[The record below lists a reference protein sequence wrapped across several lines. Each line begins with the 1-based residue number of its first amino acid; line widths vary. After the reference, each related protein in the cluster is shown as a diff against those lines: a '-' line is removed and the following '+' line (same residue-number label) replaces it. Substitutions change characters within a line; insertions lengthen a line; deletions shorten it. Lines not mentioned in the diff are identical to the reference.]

1 MQKKKIL
8 ITGVAGFIGFALA
21 EKLIKKNFIVHG
33 IDNFDNYYSVKL
45 KKKRIELLKRNN
57 NFHFRKINF
66 TKKNNIKLFFKG
78 KKFETVIH
86 LGAQAGVRYS
96 LTNPDK
102 YIDTNFIGFI
112 NIIENSI
119 KNKIKKFIF
128 ASSSSVYGEQKNFPI
143 KENIYLDP
151 KNIYARTKKLNEE
164 IAFDIYRLN
173 KIYITGLRLFT
184 VYGEWGRPDMFI
196 MKFLKC
202 LYNKEK
208 LKLFNKGNHYRD
220 FTYIDDVVEI
230 ISKLIIKKQDKK
242 FKIFNICSNKPIHLK
257 KLINIMVKQ
266 TKKIPNILLTNFQ
279 KADVLKTHGDNQ
291 KIKRYLKY
299 YKFTKI
305 EEGIK
310 KTIIWYKDN
319 KIWKY

>member
-1 MQKKKIL
+1 MKKKIL

-21 EKLIKKNFIVHG
+21 EKLIKKNFIVYG
-33 IDNFDNYYSVKL
+33 IDNLDNYYSIKL
-45 KKKRIELLKRNN
+45 KKKRIELLKRNK
-57 NFHFRKINF
+57 NFHFKKINF
-66 TKKNNIKLFFKG
+66 SKKKNIEIFFKG
-78 KKFETVIH
+78 KKFETVVH

-96 LTNPDK
+96 LTHPDK

-164 IAFDIYRLN
+164 IAYDIHRLN
-173 KIYITGLRLFT
+173 NIDITGLRLFT

-220 FTYIDDVVEI
+220 FTYIEDVVEI
-230 ISKLIIKKQDKK
+230 MSKLIIKKQDKK

-279 KADVLKTHGDNQ
+279 KADVLKTHGDNR
-291 KIKRYLKY
+291 KIKKYLKY

-310 KTIIWYKDN
+310 KTIAWYKDN
-319 KIWKY
+319 KIWNY

>member
-33 IDNFDNYYSVKL
+33 IDNFDNYYSIKL

-57 NFHFRKINF
+57 NFHFKKINF
-66 TKKNNIKLFFKG
+66 TEKNNIKLFFKG

-164 IAFDIYRLN
+164 IAFDIHRLN
-173 KIYITGLRLFT
+173 NIDITGLRLFT

-220 FTYIDDVVEI
+220 FTYIEDVVEI
-230 ISKLIIKKQDKK
+230 MSKLIIKKQDKK

-279 KADVLKTHGDNQ
+279 KADVLKTHGDNR
-291 KIKRYLKY
+291 KIKKYLKY

-310 KTIIWYKDN
+310 KTIAWYKDN
-319 KIWKY
+319 KIWNY

>member
-1 MQKKKIL
+1 MQKKKVL

-45 KKKRIELLKRNN
+45 KKKRIELLKKNN
-57 NFHFRKINF
+57 NFHFKKVNF
-66 TKKNNIKLFFKG
+66 TKKNNIKLFFKE

-164 IAFDIYRLN
+164 IAFDIHRLN
-173 KIYITGLRLFT
+173 KIDITGLRLFT

-202 LYNKEK
+202 LYNKKK

-279 KADVLKTHGDNQ
+279 KADVLKTHGDNK

>member
-1 MQKKKIL
+1 MQKKKVL

-164 IAFDIYRLN
+164 IAFDIHRLN
-173 KIYITGLRLFT
+173 KIDITGLRLFT

>member
-21 EKLIKKNFIVHG
+21 EKLIKKNFIVYG

-45 KKKRIELLKRNN
+45 KKKRIELLKKYN
-57 NFHFRKINF
+57 NFYFKKINF

-78 KKFETVIH
+78 KKFETVVH

-119 KNKIKKFIF
+119 KNNIKKFIF

-164 IAFDIYRLN
+164 IAFDIHRLN
-173 KIYITGLRLFT
+173 KIDITGLRLFT

-230 ISKLIIKKQDKK
+230 ISKLIIKKQNKK
-242 FKIFNICSNKPIHLK
+242 FKIFNICSNKPIHLR

-279 KADVLKTHGDNQ
+279 KADVLKTHGDNK

-310 KTIIWYKDN
+310 KTITWYKDN
-319 KIWKY
+319 EIWKY

>member
-1 MQKKKIL
+1 M
-8 ITGVAGFIGFALA
+8 AGFIGFALA
-21 EKLIKKNFIVHG
+21 EKLIKKNFIVYG
-33 IDNFDNYYSVKL
+33 IDNLDNYYSIKL
-45 KKKRIELLKRNN
+45 KKKRIELLKRNK
-57 NFHFRKINF
+57 NFHFKKINF
-66 TKKNNIKLFFKG
+66 SKKKNIEIFFKG
-78 KKFETVIH
+78 KKFETVVH

-164 IAFDIYRLN
+164 IAFDIHRLN
-173 KIYITGLRLFT
+173 KIDITGLRLFT

-220 FTYIDDVVEI
+220 FTYIEDVVEI
-230 ISKLIIKKQDKK
+230 MSKLIIKKQDKK

-279 KADVLKTHGDNQ
+279 KADVLKTHGDNR
-291 KIKRYLKY
+291 KIKKYLKY

-310 KTIIWYKDN
+310 KTIAWYKDN
-319 KIWKY
+319 KIWNY

>member
-1 MQKKKIL
+1 MQRKKIL

-21 EKLIKKNFIVHG
+21 KKLIKKKFIVYG
-33 IDNFDNYYSVKL
+33 IDNFDNYYSIKL
-45 KKKRIELLKRNN
+45 KKKRVELLKKNN
-57 NFHFRKINF
+57 NFYFKKINF
-66 TKKNNIKLFFKG
+66 TKKNNIKLFFRG
-78 KKFETVIH
+78 KKFETVVH

-128 ASSSSVYGEQKNFPI
+128 ASSSSVYGEQKNFPL

-164 IAFDIYRLN
+164 IAFDIYRIN
-173 KIYITGLRLFT
+173 KIDITGLRLFT

-230 ISKLIIKKQDKK
+230 ISKLIIKKEDKK
-242 FKIFNICSNKPIHLK
+242 FKIFNICSNRPIHLK
-257 KLINIMVKQ
+257 KLINIIVKH

-279 KADVLKTHGDNQ
+279 KADVLKTHGDN
-291 KIKRYLKY
+291 KKVKKYLNY
-299 YKFTKI
+299 YKFTGI

-310 KTIIWYKDN
+310 KTVTWYKDN

>member
-1 MQKKKIL
+1 MKIL
-8 ITGVAGFIGFALA
+8 ITGVAGFIGFNFAKYL
-21 EKLIKKNFIVHG
+21 LKKKHVVYG

-45 KKKRIELLKRNN
+45 KKKRIELLKKYN
-57 NFHFRKINF
+57 NFYFKKINF

-78 KKFETVIH
+78 KKFETVVH

-119 KNKIKKFIF
+119 KNNIKKFIF

-164 IAFDIYRLN
+164 IAFDIHRLN
-173 KIYITGLRLFT
+173 KIDITGLRLFT

-230 ISKLIIKKQDKK
+230 ISKLIIKKQNKK
-242 FKIFNICSNKPIHLK
+242 FKIFNICSNKPIHLR

-279 KADVLKTHGDNQ
+279 KADVLKTHGDNK

-310 KTIIWYKDN
+310 KTITWYKDN
-319 KIWKY
+319 EIWKY

>member
-1 MQKKKIL
+1 MKKKIL

-21 EKLIKKNFIVHG
+21 EKLIKKNFIVYG
-33 IDNFDNYYSVKL
+33 IDNLDNYYSIKL
-45 KKKRIELLKRNN
+45 KKKRIELLKRNK
-57 NFHFRKINF
+57 NFHFKKINF
-66 TKKNNIKLFFKG
+66 SKKKNIEIFFKG
-78 KKFETVIH
+78 KKFETVVH

-164 IAFDIYRLN
+164 IAFDIHRLN
-173 KIYITGLRLFT
+173 NIDITGLRLFT

-220 FTYIDDVVEI
+220 FTYIEDVVEI
-230 ISKLIIKKQDKK
+230 MSKLIIKKQDKK

-279 KADVLKTHGDNQ
+279 KADVLKTHGDNR
-291 KIKRYLKY
+291 KIKKYLKY

-310 KTIIWYKDN
+310 KTIAWYKDN
-319 KIWKY
+319 KIWNY

>member
-1 MQKKKIL
+1 MQKKKVL

-164 IAFDIYRLN
+164 IAFDIHRLN
-173 KIYITGLRLFT
+173 KIDITGLRLFT

-230 ISKLIIKKQDKK
+230 ISKLIIKKQNKK

>member
-1 MQKKKIL
+1 MKKKIL

-21 EKLIKKNFIVHG
+21 EKLIKKNFIVYG
-33 IDNFDNYYSVKL
+33 IDNLDNYYSIKL
-45 KKKRIELLKRNN
+45 KKKRIELLKRNK
-57 NFHFRKINF
+57 NFHFKKINF
-66 TKKNNIKLFFKG
+66 SKKKNIEIFFKG
-78 KKFETVIH
+78 KKFETVVH

-164 IAFDIYRLN
+164 IAYDIHRLN
-173 KIYITGLRLFT
+173 NIDITGLRLFT

-220 FTYIDDVVEI
+220 FTYIEDVVEI
-230 ISKLIIKKQDKK
+230 MSKLIIKKQDKK

-279 KADVLKTHGDNQ
+279 KADVLKTHGDNR
-291 KIKRYLKY
+291 KIKKYLKY

-310 KTIIWYKDN
+310 KTIAWYKDN
-319 KIWKY
+319 KIWNY

>member
-21 EKLIKKNFIVHG
+21 EKLIKKNFIVYG

-45 KKKRIELLKRNN
+45 KKKRIELLKKYN
-57 NFHFRKINF
+57 NFYFKKINF

-78 KKFETVIH
+78 KKFETVVH

-119 KNKIKKFIF
+119 KNNIKKFIF

-164 IAFDIYRLN
+164 IALDIHRLN
-173 KIYITGLRLFT
+173 KIDITGLRLFT

-230 ISKLIIKKQDKK
+230 ISKLIIKKQNKK
-242 FKIFNICSNKPIHLK
+242 FKIFNICSNKPIHLR

-279 KADVLKTHGDNQ
+279 KADVLKTHGDNK

-310 KTIIWYKDN
+310 KTITWYKDN
-319 KIWKY
+319 EIWKY

>member
-21 EKLIKKNFIVHG
+21 EKLIKKNFIVYG

-45 KKKRIELLKRNN
+45 KKKRIELLKKYN
-57 NFHFRKINF
+57 NFYFKKINF

-78 KKFETVIH
+78 KKFETVVH

-119 KNKIKKFIF
+119 KNNIKKFIF

-173 KIYITGLRLFT
+173 KIDITGLRLFT

-230 ISKLIIKKQDKK
+230 ISKLIIKKQNKK
-242 FKIFNICSNKPIHLK
+242 FKIFNICSNKPIHLR

-279 KADVLKTHGDNQ
+279 KADVLKTHGDNK

-310 KTIIWYKDN
+310 KTITWYKDN
-319 KIWKY
+319 EIWKY

>member
-1 MQKKKIL
+1 
-8 ITGVAGFIGFALA
+8 
-21 EKLIKKNFIVHG
+21 
-33 IDNFDNYYSVKL
+33 
-45 KKKRIELLKRNN
+45 
-57 NFHFRKINF
+57 
-66 TKKNNIKLFFKG
+66 
-78 KKFETVIH
+78 
-86 LGAQAGVRYS
+86 
-96 LTNPDK
+96 
-102 YIDTNFIGFI
+102 
-112 NIIENSI
+112 
-119 KNKIKKFIF
+119 
-128 ASSSSVYGEQKNFPI
+128 
-143 KENIYLDP
+143 LDP

-164 IAFDIYRLN
+164 IAFDIHRLN
-173 KIYITGLRLFT
+173 KIDITGLRLFT

>member
-1 MQKKKIL
+1 MKIL
-8 ITGVAGFIGFALA
+8 ITGSCGFIGFNLS
-21 EKLIKKNFIVHG
+21 LFLLKKKFKIIG
-33 IDNFDNYYSVKL
+33 IDNLNSYYDVRF
-45 KKKRIELLKRNN
+45 KKKRLQILRKYK
-57 NFHFRKINF
+57 NFKFYKFDLADQKKVKLVFEKNKIDS
-66 TKKNNIKLFFKG
+66 
-78 KKFETVIH
+78 VIH
-86 LGAQAGVRYS
+86 LAAQAGVRYS
-96 LTNPDK
+96 IDHPQK
-102 YIDTNFIGFI
+102 YVHSNIVGFH
-112 NIIENSI
+112 NILEYCRLKSI
-119 KNKIKKFIF
+119 KKIIL
-128 ASSSSVYGEQKNFPI
+128 ASSSSVYGDKKNFPL
-143 KENIYLDP
+143 KEKESINP
-151 KNIYARTKKLNEE
+151 KNFYGLTKKNNEE
-164 IAFDIYRLN
+164 MSEIYSKLYNLN
-173 KIYITGLRLFT
+173 ISALRFFT

-202 LYNKEK
+202 LYNKKK

-279 KADVLKTHGDNQ
+279 KADVLKTHGDNK

>member
-21 EKLIKKNFIVHG
+21 EKLIKKNFIVYG

-78 KKFETVIH
+78 KKFETVVH

-112 NIIENSI
+112 NIIDNSI
-119 KNKIKKFIF
+119 KNNIKKFIF

-164 IAFDIYRLN
+164 IAFDIHRLN
-173 KIYITGLRLFT
+173 KIDITGLRLFT

-230 ISKLIIKKQDKK
+230 ISKLIIKKQNKK
-242 FKIFNICSNKPIHLK
+242 FKIFNICSNKPIHLR

-279 KADVLKTHGDNQ
+279 KADVLKTHGDNK

-310 KTIIWYKDN
+310 KTITWYKDN
-319 KIWKY
+319 EIWKY